1 MKVKKILRFYF
12 SAESLE
18 RAFDNLIM
26 RYACASAERDGE
38 RSAERILYVL
48 GEKNE
53 LSKLWGYINTVV
65 PTLSSAER
73 KALEEY
79 AALRCG
85 IKKLGDEKRRLLRR
99 SVIKFTRRARRLE
112 SFAEAL
118 RLVSKYYCLIS
129 PSP

>member
-18 RAFDNLIM
+18 RAFDNLIT
-26 RYACASAERDGE
+26 RYALASAERGGE
-38 RSAERILYVL
+38 ESAERILRVL
-48 GEKNE
+48 GEKDE
-53 LSKLWGYINTVV
+53 LAKLWRYIDTVV
-65 PTLSSAER
+65 PTLPPAEQSAL
-73 KALEEY
+73 KEY

-85 IKKLGDEKRRLLRR
+85 IKRISDEKRKLLRR

-112 SFAEAL
+112 SFIEGL
-118 RLVSKYYCLIS
+118 RLVAKYYCLIS